1 MSSLSVV
8 KISLDIA
15 ESKKWLANFLSLQ
28 SLDELECIDEIE
40 FNEDDSFTSIIDN
53 SGTDIFFGL
62 DINAWYDSLQDNI
75 LYYAHYDEDNGNV
88 EYVHI
93 EKKEIVRDYRM
104 YDFNLDTNEG
114 SNPSFDD
121 FSDALSYID
130 DHFLE

>member
-8 KISLDIA
+8 KISLDME
-15 ESKKWLANFLSLQ
+15 ESKEWLTNFLSLQ
-28 SLDELECIDEIE
+28 SLDELECIDEID
-40 FNEDDSFTSIIDN
+40 FKEDDSFTSITDN

-62 DINAWYDSLQDNI
+62 EINAWYDSLKDGI
-75 LYYAHYDEDNGNV
+75 LYYANYDEDNGNV
-88 EYVHI
+88 EYIHI

-104 YDFNLDTNEG
+104 YDFNVDTNEG

-121 FSDALSYID
+121 FSDALAYID